1 MADNLTQRDDV
12 QEIDEFYGEDVV
24 TTGAA
29 DRDLYVST
37 TGTESHSFERSEE
50 YGRFVASFFD
60 DIEFAYVSSM
70 DGHCFNVVDDGESRL
85 DELEDAL
92 DTAYVDDIE
101 QQSDGYY
108 TVTASDDNGFWQDHW
123 DMERVRNTGFAVDSI
138 RFTETTKQ
146 VTFMDTETE
155 EYQ

>member
-1 MADNLTQRDDV
+1 MVDSLTQRDDV
-12 QEIDEFYGEDVV
+12 QEPDEFYGADVIQS
-24 TTGAA
+24 TAD

-37 TGTESHSFERSEE
+37 TGTNSCSFERSED

-60 DIEFAYVSSM
+60 NIEFAYVSSM

-85 DELEDAL
+85 DDLEEAL
-92 DTAYVDDIE
+92 DTAYVADIE

-108 TVTASDDNGFWQDHW
+108 IVTASDEYGFWQDHW
-123 DMERVRNTGFAVDSI
+123 DMERVRNAGFVVDSI

-146 VTFMDTETE
+146 VTFMDTEVYE
-155 EYQ
+155 